1 MRHPLVRM
9 LAAAAAT
16 ALAAGAVATAA
27 PAFADDPPPPPGP
40 PLHHVQYT
48 VTTDAPY
55 WVHIYYR
62 DSEPAIFSD
71 YSHNP
76 YQFSP
81 RVDVDVAPD
90 KPWVLD
96 TMLADPDLWAMVLV
110 QSGESPNFPT
120 PGFNCKLAVDGVVV
134 KTNSG
139 PKGALCSIRNW

>member
-1 MRHPLVRM
+1 MRHALVRM
-9 LAAAAAT
+9 LTAAAAT

-139 PKGALCSIRNW
+139 PKGALCSIRDW

>member
-1 MRHPLVRM
+1 MHYRTRRT
-9 LAAAAAT
+9 LAFTTIT
-16 ALAAGAVATAA
+16 ALVAGAIAMAA
-27 PAFADDPPPPPGP
+27 PAFADDPEPPGP

-48 VTTDAPY
+48 VTADAPY
-55 WVHIYYR
+55 WAHIYYR

-81 RVDVDVAPD
+81 RADVDIAPD
-90 KPWVLD
+90 KPWVFD
-96 TMLADPDLWAMVLV
+96 AMLADPDLWAMVLV